1 MYSCRYAFALL
12 AFAAAPIHS
21 QTALPDSSHAAMPPP
36 IQAEVR
42 AVVVDVV
49 VTDGKGEPVSGLRK
63 GDFNIFE
70 EGKPQTIA
78 TFEEHHG
85 ASPTQVELPPFPPH
99 VYTNFPLTR
108 TADSVT
114 VLLLD
119 ALNTPLRDQTY
130 VHEQMIKYLGTI
142 PPGTRLAIFTLASR
156 LRMIQGVTTDSA
168 ELLAV
173 LKDKKWAD
181 PQPSALLPSSAESDA
196 NQQLIDFLT
205 AEHSSRSQD
214 PLAAIPPTSAR
225 AAIDPVIS
233 MKQFLADTAA
243 FQTESRVQIT
253 LQALQ
258 QLARYLSDI
267 PGRKNVVWF
276 SGSFPTGILPD
287 PDLPDPA
294 SVVRD
299 FQQDLRRTT
308 DLLASSQTAIYPIAA
323 EDLAS
328 DPVYEANGGAIGQ
341 TRPSLAAR
349 DQIKQMRTAGA
360 DRDSNHIAMEELAKD
375 TGGQAFYN
383 TNGLNDA
390 LTHVISNGTRFYT
403 LTYSPTDKI
412 MDGKFRRLRINLLN
426 SKYNLAYRRGY
437 FADDFGASQA
447 AEQKP
452 DVDPLYAL
460 MGRNLPDL
468 AQVIYKIRVLP
479 SNPQPAPDAAHN
491 GGNVEL
497 KGPVTRY
504 SVDFAI
510 SAQDLKLDPTPDGGR
525 HGHIE
530 VMLVAY
536 DREGRPLNLVE
547 TETQLIL
554 PPKVY
559 ADVLKVGLQ
568 IHKEIDVPKQDVY
581 LRTGIYDVGSDAA
594 GTLGVPLSE
603 TTAPQPTGSK

>member
-12 AFAAAPIHS
+12 AFAAVPIHS
-21 QTALPDSSHAAMPPP
+21 QTAVPDSSHAAVAPP
-36 IQAEVR
+36 IQAKVR

-49 VTDGKGEPVSGLRK
+49 VTDGKGEPVSGLHQ

-70 EGKPQTIA
+70 EGKPQTVA

-85 ASPTQVELPPFPPH
+85 ASPTQVELPSLPPH
-99 VYTNFPLTR
+99 VYTNFPLTQ
-108 TADSVT
+108 TADSLT

-156 LRMIQGVTTDSA
+156 LRMIQGVTADSA

-173 LKDKKWAD
+173 LKEKKWAD
-181 PQPSALLPSSAESDA
+181 PQPSALLPSSAETDA
-196 NQQLIDFLT
+196 NQQLIDFLA
-205 AEHSSRSQD
+205 AEHGSRSQD

-225 AAIDPVIS
+225 AVVDPVIS

-299 FQQDLRRTT
+299 FQQDVRRTT
-308 DLLASSQTAIYPIAA
+308 NLLASSQTAIYPIAA
-323 EDLAS
+323 EGLAS
-328 DPVYEANGGAIGQ
+328 DSVYEANGGAIGQ
-341 TRPSLAAR
+341 KRPSLAAR
-349 DQIKQMRTAGA
+349 DQIKQMQTAGA
-360 DRDSNHIAMEELAKD
+360 DRDSNHITMEELAKD

-383 TNGLNDA
+383 SNGLDDA
-390 LTHVISNGTRFYT
+390 LTHVINNGTRFYT
-403 LTYSPTDKI
+403 LTYSPSDKT
-412 MDGKFRRLRINLLN
+412 MDGKFRRVRINLLIG
-426 SKYNLAYRRGY
+426 KYNLAYRRGY
-437 FADDFGASQA
+437 FADDLGTSQA

-452 DVDPLYAL
+452 DADPLYAL

-468 AQVIYKIRVLP
+468 AQVVYEIRVTP
-479 SNPQPAPDAAHN
+479 TNPQPAPDAAHV

-497 KGPVTRY
+497 KGPLTRY
-504 SVDFAI
+504 GVDFAI
-510 SAQDLKLDPTPDGGR
+510 SPQDLRLDPTPDGGR

-536 DREGRPLNLVE
+536 DREGKPLNLVE

-581 LRTGIYDVGSDAA
+581 LRTGIYDMGSDAA

-603 TTAPQPTGSK
+603 TATTQPTGSK